1 MFEVWWA
8 IQLLLYDRFIV
19 EFAGETIS
27 KICEH
32 LANLQA
38 RSN

>member
-8 IQLLLYDRFIV
+8 IQQPLYYGFII
-19 EFAGETIS
+19 EFTGETIF

-32 LANLQA
+32 LAKL
-38 RSN
+38 